1 MYEWRTGRSCV
12 YKNNIHLVFVTKY
25 RRDVL
30 TAEMLDRLKSIYQ
43 ETCIQMDCEM
53 LEFGMKQAV
62 ANDIKAMFTAPNL
75 VEAQR
80 LLQLTTEKY
89 REKAPLL
96 SAWME
101 ENIPEGLTIFSFPQE
116 HWKKLRTSNLAERVN
131 KEIKR
136 RTKIVGIFPNCDS
149 CLRLVTALLVE
160 MDEEWAL
167 GRAYLKLGYH

>member
-1 MYEWRTGRSCV
+1 
-12 YKNNIHLVFVTKY
+12 
-25 RRDVL
+25 
-30 TAEMLDRLKSIYQ
+30 
-43 ETCIQMDCEM
+43 
-53 LEFGMKQAV
+53 
-62 ANDIKAMFTAPNL
+62 MFTAPNL

-136 RTKIVGIFPNCDS
+136 RTKIVGIFPNCKS
-149 CLRLVTALLVE
+149 CLRLVTALSPSFRKDVASELN
-160 MDEEWAL
+160 
-167 GRAYLKLGYH
+167 

>member
-1 MYEWRTGRSCV
+1 MIISDAHSGLKAARKSVFPSVPWQRCQF
-12 YKNNIHLVFVTKY
+12 HLQQNAQGYVPKQ
-25 RRDVL
+25 
-30 TAEMLDRLKSIYQ
+30 S
-43 ETCIQMDCEM
+43 
-53 LEFGMKQAV
+53 MKQAV

-75 VEAQR
+75 DEAQR

-160 MDEEWAL
+160 MDEEWAQ
-167 GRAYLKLGYH
+167 GRAYLKLGDH